1 MVTDAIKEKEEKEK
15 THRMQTYSSLLG
27 EALAR
32 LGEEKKSLILVF
44 EGLDASGKSGCI
56 KRLVRELD
64 YKSYNVVPVSK
75 PTAEEYQYHYLR
87 RFWKNL
93 PKYGNCTVFDRSW
106 YGRVLVERV
115 EGFCTEAEW
124 RRAYREINEFE
135 KLLFDDGGVIIKFW
149 FDVSP
154 EVQLKRFKERMEN
167 PKKQHKITDEDWRNR
182 SARAKYDE
190 AMADMLRLTGTCYAP
205 WYVIDGDDKK
215 KARAEAAERILEWID
230 LMG

>member
-1 MVTDAIKEKEEKEK
+1 MVDEVKEKEKPHVMK
-15 THRMQTYSSLLG
+15 KYSSLLG

-56 KRLVRELD
+56 RRLVRELD
-64 YKSYNVVPVSK
+64 YKNCNVVPVSK
-75 PTAEEYQYHYLR
+75 PTSEEYQYHYLR
-87 RFWKNL
+87 RFWKAL
-93 PKYGNCTVFDRSW
+93 PKYGCCAVFDRSW

-115 EGFCTEAEW
+115 EGFCSAEEW

-135 KLLFDDGGVIIKFW
+135 KILFDDGAVIIKFW

-154 EVQLKRFKERMEN
+154 DVQLARFKERMEN

-182 SARAKYDE
+182 SSRKKYDE
-190 AMADMLRLTGTCYAP
+190 AMADMLEKTKTPYAP

-215 KARAEAAERILEWID
+215 KARIETAQEILEWID